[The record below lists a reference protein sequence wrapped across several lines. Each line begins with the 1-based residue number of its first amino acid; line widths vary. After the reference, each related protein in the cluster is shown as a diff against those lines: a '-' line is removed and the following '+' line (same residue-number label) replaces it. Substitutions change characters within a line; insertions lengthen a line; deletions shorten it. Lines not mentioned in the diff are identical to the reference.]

1 METKPKRILL
11 IEDEESLRSVMQ
23 SALKQ
28 SGFLVDTAVDGAE
41 ALEAIRAQTADL
53 ILLDVVLPKMNGL
66 EILEALTPAEKARAP
81 IIVFSVSTA
90 PITPE
95 KLKEL
100 GAAGSIVKSDMTPED
115 VILEINKYFSPKL

>member
-1 METKPKRILL
+1 MEIQSKRILL

-28 SGFLVDTAVDGAE
+28 SGFLVDTAVDGEE

-53 ILLDVVLPKMNGL
+53 ILLDVILPKMNGI

-100 GAAGSIVKSDMTPED
+100 GVAGSIVKSDMTPED
-115 VILEINKYFSPKL
+115 VILEINKFFPPKL